1 MKSEPTN
8 RSKQIKNL
16 TASVKARLLNI
27 AKQTN
32 RDFNAVL
39 LQYFQERFLYRL
51 SISKYQTGFILK
63 GALLLLTQRMS
74 RLRPTRDIDFLGQGL
89 SNAPDNIKKIIQE
102 IVTIDCKDCVIFDH
116 KNITVDEIAE
126 NADYNGIRVRVE
138 ASLGGMKEVL
148 WMDVAFGDK
157 IIAGPYQTDFPV
169 LLEEM
174 PVPKISVYSIESSIA
189 EKFEALVKLSFVS
202 SRMKDIYDILF
213 QAENVNFLI
222 ETLREAITVT
232 FQHRRTPLEE
242 RKIIFG
248 SDFKQNSEKQKQ
260 WKAFLSRN
268 RLTVNEKFSGAMN
281 KLELFL
287 EPVCSN
293 DPEMRGCN
301 WDNKVWRWKQ
311 L

>member
-1 MKSEPTN
+1 MKKGETN
-8 RSKQIKNL
+8 RSKQVKNL

-51 SISKYQTGFILK
+51 SISKYVTGFILK
-63 GALLLLTQRMS
+63 GALLLLTHRMS
-74 RLRPTRDIDFLGQGL
+74 RLRPTRDIDFLGEGI
-89 SNAPDNIKKIIQE
+89 SNDPDNIKNIIQE
-102 IVTIDCKDCVIFDH
+102 IVAIDCEDGVHFNHRD
-116 KNITVDEIAE
+116 ITTDEIAE
-126 NADYNGIRVRVE
+126 IADYKGIRVRVE

-157 IIAGPYQTDFPV
+157 IVDGPYQTDFPV

-213 QAENVNFLI
+213 QAENGNFLF
-222 ETLREAITVT
+222 ESLREAITVT
-232 FQHRRTPLEE
+232 FQHRGTPLEE

-248 SDFKQNSEKQKQ
+248 SDFKLDSEKQKQ
-260 WKAFLSRN
+260 WKAFLNRN
-268 RLTVNEKFSGAMN
+268 RLTFNENFSDAMN
-281 KLELFL
+281 KVKLFL
-287 EPVCSN
+287 EPVCSD
-293 DPEMRGCN
+293 DPDMKGCN
-301 WDNKVWRWKQ
+301 WDNKGWRWKQ